1 MAQATR
7 ASLSAPATLA
17 ATGPDRVARAR
28 WAVMARRFAANRL
41 ALIGAVIILIMV
53 VGALVGPVLD
63 PSDPTA
69 MNFDQQFL
77 APSSSHIM
85 GTDDFGRDIF
95 SRIVNG
101 AMQSL
106 QVGIVSVAIGA
117 VVGSLIG
124 LVSGYFGGWFDLVS
138 QRFIDIML
146 AFPDLLLALAIVA
159 VLGPSLTNVMIAVGI
174 GSVPVYAR
182 LMRGQVLT
190 LKRRE
195 YVESARASGAG
206 AGRIIFRHILPN
218 TLSPLVVLASLGI
231 AGAILT
237 GAALSFIGMGAQP
250 PSPEWGAMLSAGREY
265 LRQQWWIATFP
276 GIALALTALG
286 FNLLGDG
293 LRDILDPRMTK

>member
-1 MAQATR
+1 MAQVSRLTLR
-7 ASLSAPATLA
+7 SADTLA
-17 ATGPDRVARAR
+17 AAPDRAVRSR
-28 WAVMARRFAANRL
+28 YAVMGRKLAANRL
-41 ALIGAVIILIMV
+41 ALLGAAIILILV
-53 VGALVGPVLD
+53 VTALIGPYLD
-63 PSDPTA
+63 PSDPTT
-69 MNFDQQFL
+69 MNFNDQFL
-77 APSSSHIM
+77 APSTSHIM

-101 AMQSL
+101 ARQSL
-106 QVGIVSVAIGA
+106 QVGIVSVLIGA
-117 VVGSLIG
+117 VTGSLIG
-124 LVSGYFGGWFDLVS
+124 LISGYFGGWFDLIS
-138 QRFIDIML
+138 QRFIDVML

-159 VLGPSLTNVMIAVGI
+159 VLGPSLTNVMIAVGV

-182 LMRGQVLT
+182 LMRGQVLS

-195 YVESARASGAG
+195 YVDSARASGAG

-265 LRQQWWIATFP
+265 LRQEWWIATFP
-276 GIALALTALG
+276 GLALAITALG